1 MDVSYENFS
10 DSYTLNYE
18 IVGDSDF
25 KKDELNCFN
34 PYDFKNK
41 LLEKRK
47 DRWCIYY
54 ERCGTTLP
62 YYYLFIDNHGE
73 IYCRILGYNFTQDSQ
88 YFPALESNYKY
99 RLTNE
104 MIKNIKK
111 KLNHSWEHSQLIS
124 PKDGGYDFS
133 NSNLRILLD
142 TYQKN
147 AEDSYK
153 IINLQYIND
162 KLIKENNE
170 LKLMIENLNKENNTL
185 KDKNN
190 HLIWNLI

>member
-1 MDVSYENFS
+1 
-10 DSYTLNYE
+10 
-18 IVGDSDF
+18 
-25 KKDELNCFN
+25 
-34 PYDFKNK
+34 
-41 LLEKRK
+41 
-47 DRWCIYY
+47 
-54 ERCGTTLP
+54 
-62 YYYLFIDNHGE
+62 
-73 IYCRILGYNFTQDSQ
+73 
-88 YFPALESNYKY
+88 
-99 RLTNE
+99 